1 MGKLRWRGGRVGE
14 KVMGAKSGREVSGDR
29 AGMKGGHENMDGRHA
44 KVVGMSDQ
52 GRKNSTML
60 GGREKGQG
68 VTGG

>member
-1 MGKLRWRGGRVGE
+1 
-14 KVMGAKSGREVSGDR
+14 MGAKSGREVSGDR